1 MAHLLG
7 LARRLQA
14 DEDAAMAA
22 ESVLMAMLVA
32 VACVAAV
39 SAFASSLA
47 GLFRGAGPGL
57 G

>member
-1 MAHLLG
+1 MAHWLG

-14 DEDAAMAA
+14 VEDAAMAA

-47 GLFRGAGPGL
+47 VRGAGPDL